1 MSRGWESVKKQPGI
15 WQTAGITGAAALFAL
30 WHFLDVRNGAA
41 ASGDLWLQGSYGL
54 LAVYGLLLVA
64 GLGYLVLIR
73 GRLSIERFFLC
84 AFLGTGLM
92 FMTVLAPL
100 SAPDEVSHYITAYQL
115 SNRFLGGVSR
125 TEDGRVPIRAQDA
138 FIEDLEDVMRDDGG
152 GWNGGDDAEDLPK
165 AKVLG
170 QELTEETY
178 RFIRE
183 KGLAGS
189 GEEGEAVSYQ
199 LPVRTTPLAY
209 LPQAL
214 GITLARLLGLG
225 GLGLLYMGRLFNLLF
240 LAGMGYLAMRRM
252 PFGKEV
258 LFGVYMLPMTLH
270 LAASLSYDV
279 MIIGCSGY
287 FGAVCLDLAFRQ
299 ESVRPRDVILLALVL
314 GIMGPCKMVYGVI
327 AGYCLLIPVRKFGD
341 WKKWTGSAAL
351 VLGAFALSMF
361 LVNRGT
367 VSMYVEA
374 TDSYMAWAGE
384 EGYTLSWL
392 VHNPKF
398 VLRMCYDTLAW
409 KGESLFAGMMGGA
422 LGNLDPVLNTPFWV
436 ILAMWAI
443 LWVLALA
450 GPGERGPEMSMG
462 QKAWIWFLSLACLG
476 ALMFSMLLG
485 WTPVSATKIEG
496 VQGRYL
502 LPLLPML
509 FLTVRGRSLARAGG
523 DGRMLLFGMT
533 ALDVYV
539 IVRIFAVVC
548 LRVDIAS

>member
-54 LAVYGLLLVA
+54 LAAYGLLLVA

-152 GWNGGDDAEDLPK
+152 GWNTEDDAEDPPK

-287 FGAVCLDLAFRQ
+287 FGAVCLDLAYER
-299 ESVRPRDVILLALVL
+299 ERVRPRDVAILAVVL
-314 GIMGPCKMVYGVI
+314 GVMGPCKMVYGVI
-327 AGYCLLIPVRKFGD
+327 AGYCLLVPVKKFGS
-341 WKKWTGSAAL
+341 WGKWLASAVL
-351 VLGAFALSMF
+351 VLGAFAAAMF
-361 LVNRGT
+361 LINRGT
-367 VSMYVEA
+367 VSMYVDA
-374 TDSYMAWAGE
+374 TDSYMAWADE
-384 EGYTLSWL
+384 EGYTLTWL
-392 VHNPKF
+392 LHNPRF
-398 VLRMCYDTLAW
+398 VLKMCYNTLAW
-409 KGESLFAGMMGGA
+409 QGEVLFTGMMGGA
-422 LGNLDPVLNTPFWV
+422 LGNLDPVLNTPFAV
-436 ILAMWAI
+436 ILAMSAI
-443 LWVLALA
+443 LCLLVVKKN
-450 GPGERGPEMSMG
+450 GETREMKTG
-462 QKAWIWFLSLACLG
+462 HRIWIWFLSFICLG

-485 WTPVSATKIEG
+485 WTPVSATKIQG

-509 FLTVRGRSLARAGG
+509 LLTMKSSRVVRTAGN
-523 DGRMLLFGMT
+523 DRLLLYGLT
-533 ALDVYV
+533 AMDVYV
-539 IVRIFAVVC
+539 ILRIFAVVC
-548 LRVDIAS
+548 LRVSIAS